1 MLQGGQRVLG
11 TCTLLQL
18 HAPYR
23 HGHEPEHR
31 PPKAFFEMVSLIPCL
46 VPAPVVS
53 LPSPGAPAHTALWR
67 HQHCRFCVVLP
78 SRRPQLTEALSAF
91 PGYLHLLQM
100 SFARD
105 VQNFICKASK
115 YQTMTAFNLYT
126 GFWFPK
132 GLLLLPS

>member
-1 MLQGGQRVLG
+1 MFSGGGITAQVGAREPGRAVRDTCCLLQGGQRVLG

-23 HGHEPEHR
+23 HGHEPERR
-31 PPKAFFEMVSLIPCL
+31 PPKAFFGIVSLTLHLI
-46 VPAPVVS
+46 PAPVVS
-53 LPSPGAPAHTALWR
+53 LPSPGAPAHAGLWR

-105 VQNFICKASK
+105 VQFYLQS
-115 YQTMTAFNLYT
+115 L
-126 GFWFPK
+126 
-132 GLLLLPS
+132 